1 MKLTLVSLL
10 LLSVVIISCQRSS
23 KDKEEKA
30 KDDLIGYE
38 VTRIFP
44 HDPTAFTEGLIIH
57 EGKLYESTGREG
69 TSWIAEVALT
79 TGKQE
84 KKVQLDKNYFGEGIA
99 IINNKIYQ
107 LTYQT
112 KIGFVYDLKTYKKL
126 SEFSF
131 SFKEG
136 WGMTTDG
143 KSLIASDGT
152 NKIHFLDTL
161 SLQETKIISI
171 KDKNGADVIHI
182 NELEWIEGYLY
193 ANQWQTNYILKID
206 VATGTV
212 VGKMDLTSIAHKI
225 EQVSPSVDVLNG
237 IAYESKTKTL
247 LVTGKLWPAL
257 YALKFK

>member
-1 MKLTLVSLL
+1 MKSSLTTLLVI
-10 LLSVVIISCQRSS
+10 SVFAISCQRSS
-23 KDKEEKA
+23 KDKEEKS
-30 KDDLIGYE
+30 KDDLIAYE
-38 VTRIFP
+38 VTHIFP
-44 HDPTAFTEGLIIH
+44 HDPNAFTEGLVIH
-57 EGKLYESTGREG
+57 QGKLYESTGRFN

-84 KKVQLDKNYFGEGIA
+84 KKVQLDKSYFGEGIA
-99 IINNKIYQ
+99 ILNNKIYQ

-126 SEFSF
+126 REFSF
-131 SFKEG
+131 SFDEG
-136 WGMTTDG
+136 WGMTSDG
-143 KSLIASDGT
+143 KNLIASDGT

-161 SLQETKIISI
+161 TLQETKIISI
-171 KDKNGADVIHI
+171 KDKSGTAVKNI

-206 VATGTV
+206 VERGTV

-237 IAYESKTKTL
+237 IAYENKTKTI